1 MPADARHPDIK
12 VSAAGF
18 SADGRRCWTLGK
30 SKLMV
35 WTAEQEVPAVLPV
48 GLPYDVSDGF
58 ISAAAVKESPNTAC
72 IMCTPEGN
80 VFAWPELSQIGQQ
93 EPLQA
98 RFKQDVTSISD
109 LLVVAHD
116 FASTV
121 MFAILGTADGR
132 LYRLDCINLGTAA
145 EAISITP
152 LQQPEKGLMGS
163 LSQFWGKRALP
174 AAKAAVSALQLIHDG
189 HTIQILVLS
198 KVSLDCWQ
206 TSMQPGASAHML
218 WSQPVLSTMQ
228 QQGQNLEQLSC
239 CSLSAIAMSGS
250 RHNVAVLA
258 SMSGPVRQELP
269 GAVSSAVA
277 VTADVDS
284 PHWLILTSTEVV
296 QLPMSHPK
304 AARSVAP
311 SVILQ
316 AEPLVD
322 FHTAAQPEGA
332 GRRRAA
338 DAAPGVPQD
347 QVFQLLST
355 AVYTAA
361 EDPQRQHSLQQLRRM
376 APRLQE
382 PPGPLNDVA
391 VFSNRIIDT
400 LPKQWGRAPAAGYLD
415 QLQDKQTYHQI
426 LLTTL
431 DDIQLMHVL
440 DPAALRAIFES
451 AEKLEAVSAV
461 REYENEQRA
470 ANSTEPLGLL
480 QDIVLDAGREC
491 ASQASGPLEQRKEQE
506 MFYSCPSV
514 SAEAFFR
521 AVSSQLASLEGSSYA
536 SSPESQLK
544 QTHEVAQAVQSV
556 LGKAH
561 ARNQELTQTYQREM
575 FRLPTDT
582 PWWSA
587 GLAVRTALQALAD
600 TLARLA
606 EALKTSNA
614 TYFEKAVTWLL
625 TMSEA
630 VLSAYTHAMD
640 TCQAAAPHAAL
651 KQDYERARNGYLQAL
666 LVIAADQGES
676 AFGTHL
682 VQAVEQLADAHRAY
696 AQLFQICELQRDE
709 HKLHAYM
716 VRHRIMLGNHLDLD
730 HSAVSYVFDRLLE
743 EGQHARLLSFPDQFN
758 QDVSQWLRTR
768 LAAAGSQRATA
779 AALRRLTWL
788 HELRMKQYDSAC
800 RTLADVTNNNEGDA
814 ARVHRAACIAKL
826 SKLASVPGP
835 ILKPSEE
842 DLGYVS
848 RQHAKIIMLEV
859 QTALNLGS
867 GQVHEFHQLL
877 TACLSND
884 DDIPTEQAAQQAC
897 YVFLLL
903 SYVKSPEQQAGYRQ
917 EFEAAWQRV
926 AAGTDWQHLAE
937 LSQLASDSQINS
949 MLCQTQLCHAAK
961 LCYADPAHSVFQT
974 FPPETCV
981 DMLLELTG
989 SKQDPVVRRLVE
1001 AALHHGCNGQY
1012 VESQQPDAE
1021 PGSPID
1027 MQAD

>member
-1 MPADARHPDIK
+1 M
-12 VSAAGF
+12 
-18 SADGRRCWTLGK
+18 
-30 SKLMV
+30 
-35 WTAEQEVPAVLPV
+35 Q
-48 GLPYDVSDGF
+48 
-58 ISAAAVKESPNTAC
+58 ESPSTAC
-72 IMCTPEGN
+72 VMCTPEGN
-80 VFAWPELSQIGQQ
+80 VFAWPELSQLGQQ
-93 EPLQA
+93 EPLQS
-98 RFKQDVTSISD
+98 RINKNVTSMSD

-116 FASTV
+116 FATTV
-121 MFAILGTADGR
+121 MFSILGTADGR
-132 LYRLDCINLGTAA
+132 LYRLDCINLGTSA

-174 AAKAAVSALQLIHDG
+174 AAKAAVSSLQLIHDG
-189 HTIQILVLS
+189 QSIQILVLS
-198 KVSLDCWQ
+198 KASLDCWQ

-218 WSQPVLSTMQ
+218 WSQPVLNTMQ
-228 QQGQNLEQLSC
+228 QEGQNMEQLSC

-250 RHNVAVLA
+250 RHNAAVLA
-258 SMSGPVRQELP
+258 SMSGDAVVLQLLSVTTKGRPEELSTHLLQLSSESGIKRSPPGSKWCCCCGRYNEVLIWKQGGALYKWTLQTGPVRQELP
-269 GAVSSAVA
+269 DAVSSAVA

-284 PHWLILTSTEVV
+284 PHWLILTSAEVV

-311 SVILQ
+311 TVTLQ
-316 AEPLVD
+316 AEPLVQP
-322 FHTAAQPEGA
+322 HTAAQLQGA
-332 GRRRAA
+332 GRRVAA
-338 DAAPGVPQD
+338 DAAPRVPQD

-355 AVYTAA
+355 AVYMAD

-391 VFSNRIIDT
+391 IFSN
-400 LPKQWGRAPAAGYLD
+400 
-415 QLQDKQTYHQI
+415 
-426 LLTTL
+426 
-431 DDIQLMHVL
+431 
-440 DPAALRAIFES
+440 RAIFES

-461 REYENEQRA
+461 REYENEQRGD
-470 ANSTEPLGLL
+470 NPTEPSGLL
-480 QDIVLDAGREC
+480 QDIIFDAGREC
-491 ASQASGPLEQRKEQE
+491 APQASGPLEQRPQRE

-521 AVSSQLASLEGSSYA
+521 AVSNQLASLDGEGSPYA
-536 SSPESQLK
+536 SSPEIQLK

-561 ARNQELTQTYQREM
+561 ARNQELTQAYQREM
-575 FRLPTDT
+575 FRLPTDM

-614 TYFEKAVTWLL
+614 TYFEKSVTWLL

-640 TCQAAAPHAAL
+640 TCQAAAPQAAL

-666 LVIAADQGES
+666 LVIAADLGES
-676 AFGTHL
+676 SFGTRL

-696 AQLFQICELQRDE
+696 AQLFQICEMQRDE

-716 VRHRIMLGNHLDLD
+716 ERHRIMLGNHLDLD
-730 HSAVSYVFDRLLE
+730 NSAVSYVFDRLLE
-743 EGQHARLLSFPDQFN
+743 EGQHARLLSLPDQFN
-758 QDVSQWLRTR
+758 QDVSQWLRIR
-768 LAAAGSQRATA
+768 LAAAGSERAIA

-826 SKLASVPGP
+826 SKLAGVPGP

-842 DLGYVS
+842 DLGYVG

-859 QTALNLGS
+859 QRA
-867 GQVHEFHQLL
+867 
-877 TACLSND
+877 
-884 DDIPTEQAAQQAC
+884 
-897 YVFLLL
+897 
-903 SYVKSPEQQAGYRQ
+903 
-917 EFEAAWQRV
+917 

-1001 AALHHGCNGQY
+1001 AALHHGYNGHY
-1012 VESQQPDAE
+1012 VQSQQPDAE